1 MNRNHA
7 YHKNYHAG
15 LGNGEPKNLRRRHDA
30 TPQLNTKYAT
40 NSDGLRYRNEEHSR
54 LRARASNNADNNIPP
69 PVAVV
74 VEDGPYF
81 SILVWLLCTITF
93 LLVILFLQEV
103 FHPTNSQTSSTNS
116 KSTKSKQKNS
126 DKKVKERS
134 RKHKID
140 EYYTDDDYYFGN
152 ASSSASTNHHQ
163 YYYHNAHAPNG
174 SRLYSSYTSS
184 TTPQQNPAAY
194 TFNDMSIDSSMYY
207 RTHARKRASS
217 NSYITGG
224 GGGTSIQQSAQ
235 SQQNQQQH
243 ILNVPPNTSNSVLAP
258 TPLNVNANAN
268 ANTNAMN
275 SMNMNMN
282 INMNAHHLVEPSSSR
297 FMPSSSS
304 AITNLDIEY
313 GSSDD
318 NTITKYAMQQQS
330 QQQTPSKA
338 RANASSALTAA
349 SNTTIHRDLEQH
361 NLAGEVILSEIIGE
375 GGFGSVWRGDW
386 RGTPVAI
393 KMLTLPPIIATAVKD
408 NDEKDTA
415 TAIIRNKSNQQT
427 AIALEKLK
435 TFQSEMNLLKSLRHP
450 NVCLFLGFIRN
461 EADGNNKKSKSTWGL
476 VMELCEHGSLWDALR
491 RPLPPNFNFRL
502 NNRGIQNL
510 NVHPIGAPVP
520 IWPNELILR
529 VASGAARGIAY
540 LHSRNP
546 PILHRDLKSAN
557 LLLDASFHVKIADF
571 GLSTIVQ
578 QGNDT
583 SPLTQN
589 CGTVQWMAP
598 EVLQYSSE
606 NPLLGDNNNPYG
618 PPADVYS
625 FAIILWEL
633 VTQEC
638 PFESCVSSRNDPL
651 QVALAVIQRDVRPV
665 VPRWVCERY
674 RDVILGCW
682 RRDPSRRMRLED
694 VLTVLGSLT
703 EVGGGI

>member
-1 MNRNHA
+1 MNRNYA

-15 LGNGEPKNLRRRHDA
+15 LGNGEPKLRRRHDA
-30 TPQLNTKYAT
+30 TPQLNTKFAT
-40 NSDGLRYRNEEHSR
+40 NNNGLRYRNEDHSR
-54 LRARASNNADNNIPP
+54 LRARASNADNNIPP

-93 LLVILFLQEV
+93 VLVILFLQEV

-116 KSTKSKQKNS
+116 KSSKSKQKNS

-140 EYYTDDDYYFGN
+140 EYYTDDDYYFGH
-152 ASSSASTNHHQ
+152 ASSSASNH
-163 YYYHNAHAPNG
+163 YYAHAPNS

-184 TTPQQNPAAY
+184 THQQQNLQYQYSHTPAAAAGY
-194 TFNDMSIDSSMYY
+194 NFNDMSIDSSMYY

-217 NSYITGG
+217 NTYI
-224 GGGTSIQQSAQ
+224 GGTSVQQSSQ
-235 SQQNQQQH
+235 SQQNQQPH

-258 TPLNVNANAN
+258 APLNVNANTIAI
-268 ANTNAMN
+268 N
-275 SMNMNMN
+275 SKNMNMN
-282 INMNAHHLVEPSSSR
+282 ASR
-297 FMPSSSS
+297 FMSSSSS

-318 NTITKYAMQQQS
+318 NTINKYSMQQS
-330 QQQTPSKA
+330 QHQQQAPSKA
-338 RANASSALTAA
+338 NSNSASS
-349 SNTTIHRDLEQH
+349 NNTIHQDLEQH
-361 NLAGEVILSEIIGE
+361 NLAGEVILSKIIGE

-393 KMLTLPPIIATAVKD
+393 KMLTLPPIIDAAVKGD
-408 NDEKDTA
+408 NDEKDTTTA
-415 TAIIRNKSNQQT
+415 TAICNKSNEQT

-461 EADGNNKKSKSTWGL
+461 EADGGKKSKSTWGL

-491 RPLPPNFNFRL
+491 RPLPPNFNFHL

-510 NVHPIGAPVP
+510 NVHPIGAPVS

-606 NPLLGDNNNPYG
+606 TPLLGDNNNPYG

-674 RDVILGCW
+674 RDVILRCW

-694 VLTVLGSLT
+694 VLTVLGNLT
-703 EVGGGI
+703 EVGDGI